1 MIEFLISEGR
11 DGRTVCRYGSVVL
24 EDDDPVGRIAR
35 DLVEEGVEN
44 QPWQQVR
51 DGVVVLY
58 GASLFLLAARVLS
71 ETPEGLFSKWWRQ
84 HPKGVL
90 RPVLAGVVAGLI
102 SEAASRKKRTP
113 NRASAKSTST

>member
-35 DLVEEGVEN
+35 DLVEEGVED

-71 ETPEGLFSKWWRQ
+71 ETPEGLVLKWWRQ
-84 HPKGVL
+84 HPKGGL
-90 RPVLAGVVAGLI
+90 RPVLAVVVAGLI